1 MNASQ
6 LADMYNGIIEM
17 DVVVAA
23 KASLRDSDRR
33 ISAAL
38 IAALINWPRCSIQ
51 QLKWPVS
58 LPLADMS
65 VLFDYVHQ
73 NYGYNN
79 TILSTSNYS
88 TSNSALGK
96 GLIAPQQFRILWST
110 RPQNLHHLVIFSNQ
124 TDAPR
129 LMFWGQASQ
138 IQVEKTLNT
147 SS

>member
-58 LPLADMS
+58 LPLPDMS

-73 NYGYNN
+73 NYGY
-79 TILSTSNYS
+79 TIQYS
-88 TSNSALGK
+88 ALVTTNSALGK
-96 GLIAPQQFRILWST
+96 GLIALQQFRILE
-110 RPQNLHHLVIFSNQ
+110 
-124 TDAPR
+124 APGHKTFIIWWYFLTK
-129 LMFWGQASQ
+129 LMP
-138 IQVEKTLNT
+138 ID
-147 SS
+147 

>member
-58 LPLADMS
+58 LPLPDMS

-73 NYGYNN
+73 NYGY
-79 TILSTSNYS
+79 TIQY
-88 TSNSALGK
+88 SALVTTA
-96 GLIAPQQFRILWST
+96 LVTAPWER
-110 RPQNLHHLVIFSNQ
+110 
-124 TDAPR
+124 A
-129 LMFWGQASQ
+129 
-138 IQVEKTLNT
+138 
-147 SS
+147 